1 MLYLIEGLPW
11 LEDAG
16 AFKNVW
22 WGDIFNRIIGAMGK
36 DRIYN
41 QKIQL
46 NIQYLLLYVN
56 HVEGVKG
63 LN

>member
-1 MLYLIEGLPW
+1 
-11 LEDAG
+11 
-16 AFKNVW
+16 
-22 WGDIFNRIIGAMGK
+22 MGK